1 MDEKK
6 RGGQSYSY
14 GAVGG
19 LGTSD
24 KMRLGREEENKGV
37 KGKRGG
43 GGGGIY
49 MTLQSEK
56 QMEGG
61 ECVSSKSC
69 CFYPSEAYTHAH
81 THRKRERLPRRCFL
95 VVFLLALRH
104 QAVIFCHFLL
114 PLSVSCVKK

>member
-19 LGTSD
+19 LGTLD
-24 KMRLGREEENKGV
+24 KMRLGKEEENKGV

-43 GGGGIY
+43 GGGGIS

-61 ECVSSKSC
+61 ECLSSKSC
-69 CFYPSEAYTHAH
+69 CFYPSEAH
-81 THRKRERLPRRCFL
+81 TRARARARTQRERGFQED
-95 VVFLLALRH
+95 VSSSY
-104 QAVIFCHFLL
+104 FC
-114 PLSVSCVKK
+114 